1 MPYHWFSFGGG
12 FVSLSQ
18 NETIPA
24 EMRFHGKAREYNE
37 LVQMLYK
44 IPSNTRVT
52 RTEKDDARAFT
63 GFAEHQANYNDAGH
77 DQCFPYVLI
86 TMNVYYCNVVR
97 RPPPSQIACNAQSI

>member
-1 MPYHWFSFGGG
+1 MPHHWCSFGGG
-12 FVSLSQ
+12 FVSLSK

-63 GFAEHQANYNDAGH
+63 GFAEHQANYNVAC
-77 DQCFPYVLI
+77 QELCFRRIHLTPNGPL
-86 TMNVYYCNVVR
+86 CNGLR
-97 RPPPSQIACNAQSI
+97 MPTPF